1 MGLDEAIGTI
11 PKILEHI
18 ERLEEI
24 ALRTYMDEYITP
36 ERVEEEFGISIS
48 SQAKLRSDRMIP
60 YYKPKGKILYLRR
73 EIIEYIEKHRID
85 SIELKNRSNRTNRRT
100 NRKT

>member
-24 ALRTYMDEYITP
+24 AMRTYMDEYITP
-36 ERVEEEFGISIS
+36 ERVEEEFGISRQ

-60 YYKPKGKILYLRR
+60 YYKPKGKILYLRSD
-73 EIIEYIEKHRID
+73 IVEYIEECRIEKIDLKSRSDRTGHRT
-85 SIELKNRSNRTNRRT
+85 S
-100 NRKT
+100 RKT